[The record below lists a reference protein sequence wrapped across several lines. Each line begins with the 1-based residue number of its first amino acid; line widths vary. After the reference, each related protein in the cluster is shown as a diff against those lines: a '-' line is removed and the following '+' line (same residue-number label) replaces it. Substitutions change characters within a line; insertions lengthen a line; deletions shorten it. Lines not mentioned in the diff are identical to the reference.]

1 MDQNRPLRL
10 RRIRVN
16 QTDTDFISEEQR
28 AKVFCL
34 DLGPRGEV
42 GWKCIDYEIE
52 ENDSVKEGPI
62 VIVNSFDDEAITAQH
77 VQIMIQDD
85 SKTKWYPQTKIKV
98 IS

>member
-10 RRIRVN
+10 RRLRVN

-28 AKVFCL
+28 AKVYCL
-34 DLGPRGEV
+34 ELGSRGEV
-42 GWKCIDYEIE
+42 GPQCIDVEVE
-52 ENDSVKEGPI
+52 ENDNVKEGPI

-77 VQIMIQDD
+77 VQFMIQDD
-85 SKTKWYPQTKIKV
+85 SKTKWYPQTKVKV